1 MTFGATP
8 LKALATTASAKAT
21 AKSAEETAQEKAK
34 LKKAC
39 QMFEAQFLKIL
50 WKEMRKTV
58 QLTKLNHGGYGE
70 EVFTD
75 LLDQAVSDQSVKS
88 GSMGIADMLERQLS
102 REGYARPGTK
112 MGEQLITKSA
122 DSSLQMPV
130 SGGILSSGFGSRQH
144 PITGEDQEHAG
155 LDIAAPEGTPVWA
168 AAAGRVEFAGEN
180 GGYGNL
186 VIVTHADGG
195 QTYYGHLDEIAVGEG
210 ELVSSGQKLGTVGS
224 TGTSTG
230 PHLHFETRDASG
242 QAVNPL
248 PKLAG
253 TGFSATT

>member
-8 LKALATTASAKAT
+8 LKALATASAKAT
-21 AKSAEETAQEKAK
+21 ASSPEDTAQEKAK

-50 WKEMRKTV
+50 WKEMRNTV

-75 LLDQAVSDQSVKS
+75 LLDQAVSDQSVKN

-102 REGYARPGTK
+102 RDGYARPGAK
-112 MGEQLITKSA
+112 IGEQLSGGSA
-122 DSSLQMPV
+122 DGSLQIPV
-130 SGGILSSGFGSRQH
+130 DGGVLTSGFGLRQH
-144 PITGEDQEHAG
+144 PITGEDEEHSG
-155 LDIAAPEGTPVWA
+155 IDIAAPQGTPVLA
-168 AAAGRVEFAGEN
+168 AAAGRVEFAGEQ
-180 GGYGNL
+180 GDYGNL
-186 VIVTHADGG
+186 VIITHADGS
-195 QTYYGHLDEIAVGEG
+195 QTYYGHLAEIAVSEG
-210 ELVSSGQKLGTVGS
+210 SLVNSGQKLGTVGS

-253 TGFSATT
+253 IGFNATT